1 MTTNI
6 SIIQNTRQKI
16 IEILK
21 PSGWA
26 EKLRIFLNSA
36 DMDKIIEKLLI
47 ESEEGRHFT
56 PTLKDVFRGFTECP
70 FNDVRVVIVGQ
81 DPYPGLGIA
90 DGISFSCS
98 KTGKLQ
104 PSLRYIMG
112 AINTTVYNQPK
123 DTPQDVDLKRW
134 ANQGVLM
141 LNTALTCQ
149 IDKIGS
155 HYEIWKEF
163 FFMVLDV
170 ISTQKSNVPV
180 ILLGKQ
186 AHNYSV
192 YLNNP
197 IIKVSHPA
205 SAAYAK
211 AHEWDCGDCFNA
223 CNTIIEN
230 QNGKEFRIIW

>member
-1 MTTNI
+1 MIDTNL
-6 SIIQNTRQKI
+6 SIIQDTKQKI
-16 IEILK
+16 IKLLT

-26 EKLRIFLNSA
+26 EKLRIFLNSQ
-36 DMDKIIEKLLI
+36 DMDDLLEKLLT
-47 ESEEGRHFT
+47 ESREGKNFT
-56 PTLKDVFRGFTECP
+56 PTLKDVFRAFTECP
-70 FNDVRVVIVGQ
+70 FDQIKTVIIGQ
-81 DPYPGLGIA
+81 DPYPTMGVA

-112 AINTTVYNQPK
+112 AINTTVYKQSK
-123 DTPQDVDLKRW
+123 DTPQNVDLTRW

-163 FFMVLDV
+163 FFMVIDV
-170 ISTQKSNVPV
+170 ITTHKKEVPV
-180 ILLGKQ
+180 VLLGKQ
-186 AHNYSV
+186 AHAYSI
-192 YLNNP
+192 YLTNP

-211 AHEWDCGDCFNA
+211 NHDWDCGDCFNKI
-223 CNTIIEN
+223 NEILISQQKIPIN
-230 QNGKEFRIIW
+230 W

>member
-1 MTTNI
+1 MTDTNV
-6 SIIQNTRQKI
+6 SIIQDTKQKI
-16 IEILK
+16 IKLLT

-26 EKLRIFLNSA
+26 EKLRTFLTSQ
-36 DMDKIIEKLLI
+36 DMDVLLEKLLT
-47 ESEEGRHFT
+47 ESKEGRNFT
-56 PTLKDVFRGFTECP
+56 PTLKDVFRGFIECP
-70 FNDVRVVIVGQ
+70 FNDVKVVIVGQ
-81 DPYPGLGIA
+81 DPYPTMGVA

-141 LNTALTCQ
+141 INTAFTCQ

-170 ISTQKSNVPV
+170 IATQKNNVPV

-186 AHNYSV
+186 AHAYSV
-192 YLNNP
+192 YLTNP

-211 AHEWDCGDCFNA
+211 NHDWDCGDCFNKV
-223 CNTIIEN
+223 NEMLDQPIT
-230 QNGKEFRIIW
+230 W

>member
-1 MTTNI
+1 MTDTNV
-6 SIIQNTRQKI
+6 SIIEDTKQKI
-16 IEILK
+16 IKILT

-26 EKLRIFLNSA
+26 EKLRTFLTSQ
-36 DMDKIIEKLLI
+36 DMDVLLEKLLI
-47 ESEEGRHFT
+47 ESKEGRNFT
-56 PTLKDVFRGFTECP
+56 PSLKDVFRAFTECP
-70 FNDVRVVIVGQ
+70 FDQVKTVIVGQ
-81 DPYPGLGIA
+81 DPYPTMGVA

-112 AINTTVYNQPK
+112 AINTTVYNQAK

-141 LNTALTCQ
+141 INTALTCR

-155 HYEIWKEF
+155 HYDIWKEF

-170 ISTQKSNVPV
+170 ISTQKSEVPV
-180 ILLGKQ
+180 LLLGKQ
-186 AHNYSV
+186 AHVYSV

-211 AHEWDCGDCFNA
+211 NQNWDCNDCFNKINEA
-223 CNTIIEN
+223 LKDNPIV
-230 QNGKEFRIIW
+230 W